1 MANRKVLMCR
11 PDHFDVTYDINHWMH
26 DQIGQVDKSRA
37 VTQWYELAF
46 ALSRVADVHMMNG
59 VQDLPDL
66 VFTANAGFIQGDM
79 AVLSRFSTE
88 ERQPEEDVFAKW
100 FLYHKYNLFRIA
112 SKYEGEGD
120 HLRDSLGHHW
130 MGHGFRTEKDAAKE
144 LSKLLNCHINT
155 LEMVD
160 PRWYHL
166 DTCFCPLP
174 NGEVMWAPHAFSD
187 ASKELIRKSFGTS
200 IEVSLEDAL
209 LFCCN
214 CVCIGDTLFMQGG
227 SQVVDKLRA
236 LGYTVWEGEFGEFI
250 KSGGSAKCLV
260 LDCNFSTKE

>member
-112 SKYEGEGD
+112 SKYEGEGF
-120 HLRDSLGHHW
+120 LFFLDSS
-130 MGHGFRTEKDAAKE
+130 EKESDTG
-144 LSKLLNCHINT
+144 SLLI
-155 LEMVD
+155 
-160 PRWYHL
+160 
-166 DTCFCPLP
+166 F
-174 NGEVMWAPHAFSD
+174 
-187 ASKELIRKSFGTS
+187 TS
-200 IEVSLEDAL
+200 IFLQYK
-209 LFCCN
+209 
-214 CVCIGDTLFMQGG
+214 QG
-227 SQVVDKLRA
+227 
-236 LGYTVWEGEFGEFI
+236 
-250 KSGGSAKCLV
+250 
-260 LDCNFSTKE
+260 